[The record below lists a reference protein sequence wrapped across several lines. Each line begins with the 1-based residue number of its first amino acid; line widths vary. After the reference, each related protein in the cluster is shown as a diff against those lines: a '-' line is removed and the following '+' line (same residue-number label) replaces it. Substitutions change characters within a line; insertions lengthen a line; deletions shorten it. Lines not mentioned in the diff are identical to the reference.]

1 MNHGPLVFEATAPST
16 VNATKIRDQIQATKM
31 IEEQR
36 NIYGVVVVAQL
47 AEWSLQIQEVC
58 GSNHEKIFIP
68 NMFTI
73 NCQKDENKEKRG
85 QEWTT
90 LKKETSP
97 ELECLTY
104 LVINNYHN

>member
-1 MNHGPLVFEATAPST
+1 
-16 VNATKIRDQIQATKM
+16 M
-31 IEEQR
+31 IEKQS
-36 NIYGVVVVAQL
+36 NIYGIVVVAQL

-90 LKKETSP
+90 FKKETSP

-104 LVINNYHN
+104 LVINNYHNWILRGANDESFLENIWTKGQREAVTIFYS

>member
-1 MNHGPLVFEATAPST
+1 
-16 VNATKIRDQIQATKM
+16 M
-31 IEEQR
+31 IEKQS
-36 NIYGVVVVAQL
+36 NIYGIVVVAQL

-58 GSNHEKIFIP
+58 GSNHGQNFIP